1 MALQL
6 MLGASLRK
14 YLPGYNAETGH
25 SVEIEPGSTIRDVA
39 RLFFIPEAEVKLIML
54 DGVSAQWDTVVSG
67 NERLAFFPPVGG
79 G

>member
-14 YLPGYNAETGH
+14 YVPGYIAETGH
-25 SVEIEPGSTIRDVA
+25 FVEIEPGLTIRDVA
-39 RLFFIPEAEVKLIML
+39 RLVSIPENEVKLIML
-54 DGVSAQWDTVVSG
+54 DGVSAKWDTVLSG
-67 NERLAFFPPVGG
+67 NERLALFPPVGG